1 MNKGFTIWLTG
12 LSGAGKSTLSA
23 ELLRILARRGI
34 GKIEV
39 LDGDAVRTHLSKGLS
54 FSKEDRDTNVL
65 RIGFVCNLLARN
77 EVVAIAAAISP
88 YADARDQ
95 VRAMHEAGNFLE
107 VHACASLDVLSER
120 DVKGLYKKAMKGEI
134 EQFTGVT
141 DPYEAPETPDV
152 VAYSDGRETVQ
163 QSAAKIIR
171 AAELRGMLEPS
182 SEGVEDLTPEL
193 EAEVR
198 ETLRK
203 AGRLPQT

>member
-1 MNKGFTIWLTG
+1 MDKGFTIWLTG

-23 ELLRILARRGI
+23 ELLRILAQRGLT
-34 GKIEV
+34 KIEV
-39 LDGDAVRTHLSKGLS
+39 LDGDAVRTHLSKGLT
-54 FSKEDRDTNVL
+54 FSKEDRDVNVL

-77 EVVAIAAAISP
+77 GVVAIAAAISP

-95 VRAMHEAGNFLE
+95 VREMHEDNNFLE
-107 VHACASLDVLSER
+107 VHASASIDVLSDR
-120 DVKGLYKKAMKGEI
+120 DVKGLYKKAMSGEI

-171 AAELRGMLEPS
+171 AAELRGLLAS
-182 SEGVEDLTPEL
+182 SPVGVEALTPEFD
-193 EAEVR
+193 AEVR
-198 ETLRK
+198 ETLRN
-203 AGRLPQT
+203 AGRLPEA